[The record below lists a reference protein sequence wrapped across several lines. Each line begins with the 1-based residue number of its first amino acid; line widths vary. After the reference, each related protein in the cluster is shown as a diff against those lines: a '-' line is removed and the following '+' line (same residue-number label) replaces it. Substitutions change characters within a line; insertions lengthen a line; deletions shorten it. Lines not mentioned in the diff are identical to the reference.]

1 MRIAEKTRNTNET
14 QIKAKINLDG
24 SGIAQVNTGIG
35 FFDHMLTAFAKH
47 GFFDLELQCK
57 GDLHV
62 DDHHTIEDCG
72 IVLGQCISEAL
83 KDKAGIQRYGF
94 FYVPLDEA
102 LVRTSLDISGR
113 PYLRF
118 NSENATCKCGV
129 MSIDMAEEFFR
140 ALAFNC
146 GVTLHIDVINA
157 KNTHHCIE
165 AMFKS
170 FARALSM
177 AVAYNE
183 KQKGIPSTKGV
194 L

>member
-1 MRIAEKTRNTNET
+1 MRIAEIERNTNET

-24 SGIAQVNTGIG
+24 TGKAEVNTGLG

-47 GFFDLELQCK
+47 GFMDIELNCK

-72 IVLGQCISEAL
+72 IVLGQCILKAL
-83 KDKAGIQRYGF
+83 GDKAGIERYGF
-94 FYVPLDEA
+94 YYVPLDEA
-102 LVRTSLDISGR
+102 LVRTVLDISGR
-113 PYLRF
+113 PYIKFDDSNVNLR
-118 NSENATCKCGV
+118 CGV
-129 MSIDMAEEFFR
+129 MSLDMAEEFFR
-140 ALAFNC
+140 ALAFNA
-146 GVTLHIDVINA
+146 GITLHIDIINA

-170 FARALSM
+170 FARALNM
-177 AVAYNE
+177 AVSHND